1 MFEHHDTHMQ
11 WKYFMRRKNGFSINN
26 AKKKSRNLVVQVAG
40 ISIVLLSLICAGCGK
55 REDSV
60 PVSNDDQTAMPD
72 EVKPGEAA
80 SNAQTTGIS
89 VVGNTNG
96 GTLQTLNAVRTGAQA
111 GMDRIVFEFSDTG
124 LPEWEVKYVEPK
136 QVTDCGS
143 GEQIAVAGNAWLQ
156 ITFRGAS
163 AHTDSGIATSGPNR
177 RVSNQIALRELV
189 RTCDFEGEV
198 TWVAGIMRENE
209 YIPRAL
215 TGPSRLVIDIA
226 H

>member
-1 MFEHHDTHMQ
+1 MQ
-11 WKYFMRRKNGFSINN
+11 SKNGFSFTS
-26 AKKKSRNLVVQVAG
+26 AKKHSSNLVAKVAG
-40 ISIVLLSLICAGCGK
+40 ISIVLFTLFSAGCGK

-60 PVSNDDQTAMPD
+60 PVSNEDQTAMPD
-72 EVKPGEAA
+72 EVNPVEAA

-96 GTLQTLNAVRTGAQA
+96 GTLQTLKAVRTGAQS

-136 QVTDCGS
+136 LVTDCGS
-143 GEQIAVAGNAWLQ
+143 GEPVAVAGNAWLQ
-156 ITFRGAS
+156 ITFRGAR
-163 AHTDSGIATSGPNR
+163 AHNDSGIATSGPNR

-215 TGPSRLVIDIA
+215 NGPSRLVIDIA